1 MDDYVRSLL
10 AESAALGRSPIE
22 RTSIQTSPALRRR
35 VSPRALL
42 DSLGLRV
49 DAKQREFLE
58 ALLAAMPATGDAN
71 PRLPSPPPSIQQG
84 GFRAYPTPDEPAF
97 GNCINADPPCSTDY
111 VGVPGHFGALAY
123 LRGVRGTPKRLLIA
137 LHGSDPPAWR
147 QHPASA
153 MYQRAANVARRIW
166 ADDYAIVAPAF
177 QRTNFKP
184 YTLTKPWIWYWS
196 GDWGYGFRP
205 ARFNP
210 CHLLIE
216 AAGLSC
222 AEAEASAQA
231 VDLAIGGYT
240 GRPSSFAVLDE
251 LIRQE
256 LARLGE
262 SLEYVCL
269 VGHSHGGQAVQR
281 YALLNRGIAE
291 QVRQTTNK
299 PLRYVAMNAGGYAYL
314 TKQRWITL
322 AARAITCRPALP
334 DNPEPGRWTIPVG
347 CEGYDDWALGL
358 SASTQAEDAG
368 VPLAAARQHAI
379 DRHALGD
386 ASLRTALAYNFAAQD
401 IHILQSV
408 RDDVVGPGR
417 TCGPFQQGCSRLER
431 MQLFRESL
439 LIDLPDALH
448 EAMVTVVRNCRVID
462 AAHPH
467 SSASMF
473 ADPTVREIIFGP
485 G

>member
-1 MDDYVRSLL
+1 M
-10 AESAALGRSPIE
+10 
-22 RTSIQTSPALRRR
+22 
-35 VSPRALL
+35 
-42 DSLGLRV
+42 
-49 DAKQREFLE
+49 
-58 ALLAAMPATGDAN
+58 
-71 PRLPSPPPSIQQG
+71 
-84 GFRAYPTPDEPAF
+84 
-97 GNCINADPPCSTDY
+97 
-111 VGVPGHFGALAY
+111 
-123 LRGVRGTPKRLLIA
+123 
-137 LHGSDPPAWR
+137 
-147 QHPASA
+147 
-153 MYQRAANVARRIW
+153 
-166 ADDYAIVAPAF
+166 
-177 QRTNFKP
+177 
-184 YTLTKPWIWYWS
+184 TKPWIWYWS

-262 SLEYVCL
+262 SLEYVCF
-269 VGHSHGGQAVQR
+269 
-281 YALLNRGIAE
+281 
-291 QVRQTTNK
+291 
-299 PLRYVAMNAGGYAYL
+299 
-314 TKQRWITL
+314 
-322 AARAITCRPALP
+322 RPALP